1 MKPLI
6 IFLATLCCLAF
17 GHAEVVCDLG
27 NARTAIILHKP
38 EQNLQYGSLEPM
50 PDGKPALRF
59 NWDSSRAHYFEFAL
73 REAIQLP
80 VFERGVLRAKIYI
93 PEDCQARNLSIRLRD
108 SQGEHLQYRIPLSG
122 EGTGW
127 QEIAFPLDPEDSPN
141 GGAWGGGEKAN
152 RKIDFPVSLVGFAS
166 EFPADTGPGWL
177 GFGSITFA
185 ITSAPPELTLETGK
199 GSAIHV
205 LLPGEETTA
214 GLRVVNRRPKSREL
228 LLEYKLSDVFGQ
240 ILDESASRFKLA
252 PGETKFLALPPPKT
266 FGVYTIDAKLFETR
280 TTNETGAD
288 GAPLLFPQRLSYA
301 YMQPAGPTPGR
312 AEGFLFGLSV
322 HTQRFSPA
330 EQEREALAA
339 GWCGAKVY
347 REDIYWSRVN
357 PEPGV
362 WEWARYDS
370 LLDLYDRYNMELQGI
385 YVYQPRWIDQ
395 KFQENGSPEE
405 WGEFVRRVTERYRD
419 RIHYMEVW
427 NEPDILTFR
436 DKPALYIDILK
447 NAYAEAKKVAPEMTI
462 LTGGFSGTVSTE
474 HQARFVRRVLAD
486 AKGSYDVIAFHGHGS
501 IDAYMPHMNA
511 LLAART
517 EFDISAPWYANE
529 TAIPSNWAGELG
541 QGHTLF
547 KKLLVS
553 WANGAIGYTW
563 YDLRNDGFD
572 PKNAEHNYGLLTHD
586 FYPKPAYGVYNML
599 AGYYREAKFLQPVNL
614 GDGLRGY
621 LFRARDG
628 GFLLPVWSND
638 SSDQLLHLAGVKGKA
653 ALVDLFGNETPLPV
667 INESVALAV
676 GSMPATLRITQQE
689 EAPILAG
696 EFVICDDSFNI
707 SSGGEQ
713 PFRVRLHNPS
723 DHPLLFSLGCTP
735 PDGISGKGLGKKLQI
750 EPGQSD
756 EFSTVLH
763 AGDGFYSL
771 PERPKTIKLK
781 TEIRS
786 PHGDLLW
793 EGIIN
798 REIHTV
804 TTISDQGEGFNR
816 PSDFDLHDASQITR
830 LVPSAPSNEPYY
842 WKGPEDLSARI
853 WLGREGQA
861 LLVKAVVT
869 DDVHAQPY
877 RGTEVWKGDNV
888 QMALQLPGQSG
899 LWEVGLTRRNNG
911 ESEVFVWLAPTG
923 FNTTEVAASIKLATK
938 RDESAKTT
946 TYEATIPFST
956 IGLSE
961 EIGRRG
967 FRFNLLVNDNDGHVR
982 ESYICIAPG
991 IADDKNPKRYPTVS
1005 FR

>member
-6 IFLATLCCLAF
+6 ILFTTLCSLAS
-17 GHAEVVCDLG
+17 GCAEVVCDF
-27 NARTAIILHKP
+27 AHAQTAITLHKP
-38 EQNLQYGSLEPM
+38 EENLQEASYERM
-50 PDGKPALRF
+50 PDGKPAMRF
-59 NWDSSRAHYFEFAL
+59 NWDSSRAHYFEFGL
-73 REAIQLP
+73 REAVKLP
-80 VFERGVLRAKIYI
+80 NFERGVLRANIYI
-93 PEDCQARNLSIRLRD
+93 PEDCQARNLNIRLRD
-108 SQGEHLQYRIPLSG
+108 SQGEYLQYRMPLSAK
-122 EGTGW
+122 TGDW
-127 QEIAFPLDPEDSPN
+127 QEIAFPLDPEVLPN
-141 GGAWGGGEKAN
+141 GGSWGGGEKAN
-152 RKIDFPVSLVGFAS
+152 GKIDFPVSIVGFAS
-166 EFPADTGPGWL
+166 EFPTDTGQGWI
-177 GFGSITFA
+177 GFGNITFD

-205 LLPGEETTA
+205 LLPGEEKTA
-214 GLRVVNRRPKSREL
+214 GLRVVNRRPESREL
-228 LLEYKLSDVFGQ
+228 LLEYKLTDVFGQ
-240 ILDESASRFKLA
+240 TLDESASRFKLA
-252 PGETKFLALPPPKT
+252 SGETKFLALPPPKA
-266 FGVYTIDAKLFETR
+266 FGVYAIDVRLFEPPDA
-280 TTNETGAD
+280 NGANTD
-288 GAPLLFPQRLSYA
+288 GTPQLFTKRLSYA
-301 YMQPAGPTPGR
+301 YLQPAGPTPGR
-312 AEGFLFGLSV
+312 AKGFLFGLSV

-347 REDIYWSRVN
+347 REDISWGRVN

-385 YVYQPRWIDQ
+385 YVYNPRWIDQ

-405 WGEFVRRVTERYRD
+405 WGEFVRRVAERYRD
-419 RIHYMEVW
+419 RVRYMEVW
-427 NEPDILTFR
+427 NEPDIHTFR

-447 NAYAEAKKVAPEMTI
+447 NAYAQVKKVAPEMTI

-474 HQARFVRRVLAD
+474 HQARFVRRVLSE

-541 QGHTLF
+541 QGQTLF

-553 WANGAIGYTW
+553 WANGAIGYNW

-572 PKNAEHNYGLLTHD
+572 PKNAEHNYGLITHD

-599 AGYYREAKFLQPVNL
+599 ARYYREAEFLQPVNL
-614 GDGLRGY
+614 RNSLQGY
-621 LFRARDG
+621 LFKAKDG
-628 GFLLPVWSND
+628 DFLLPVWSKD
-638 SSDQLLHLAGVKGKA
+638 SSDQLLHVAGVKGKA

-667 INESVALAV
+667 IGGSVVLAV
-676 GSMPATLRITQQE
+676 GSIPSTLRITEQT
-689 EAPILAG
+689 EAPILG
-696 EFVICDDSFNI
+696 GGFVICDDSFNI

-713 PFRVRLHNPS
+713 TFQVQLHNPS
-723 DHPLLFSLGCTP
+723 KLPLFFSLTCTP
-735 PDGISGKGLGKKLQI
+735 PDGISGKGLEKELRI
-750 EPGQSD
+750 EPGQSNA
-756 EFSTVLH
+756 FSTVLR
-763 AGDGFYSL
+763 AADGFYSL

-781 TEIRS
+781 AAIRNTDS
-786 PHGDLLW
+786 NLLW
-793 EGIIN
+793 EGVIN
-798 REIHTV
+798 REVQTLTI
-804 TTISDQGEGFNR
+804 ISDQQRGFNR

-830 LVPSAPSNEPYY
+830 LVPSAASNEPYY

-853 WLGREGQA
+853 WLGREGQT

-899 LWEVGLTRRNNG
+899 MWEIGLTRLDDG
-911 ESEVFVWLAPTG
+911 ESEVFVWFAPAS
-923 FNTTEVAASIKLATK
+923 FDATEVASSIKLTTS

-961 EIGRRG
+961 GIGRQG

-991 IADDKNPKRYPTVS
+991 IADEKSPKRYPTIS
-1005 FR
+1005 FQ